1 MVAVLGASVEDSCA
15 DLGVGA
21 SLNWPDRTDIV
32 SKRGESTGLAFR
44 LSRIDW
50 RSIDRSSISVDSVL
64 PATKSV
70 SGKSDSGSSTILE
83 PSSPKTLL

>member
-32 SKRGESTGLAFR
+32 SRRGESTGLAFR
-44 LSRIDW
+44 LSRIDC
-50 RSIDRSSISVDSVL
+50 RSIDKSSISVDSVL
-64 PATKSV
+64 PAAKSV
-70 SGKSDSGSSTILE
+70 SGENSGSSTTLE
-83 PSSPKTLL
+83 PSSPETPL